1 MDNDFRG
8 IFAQNRGS
16 KRHGN
21 ADGILRFCHGTGFI
35 CDELKSFER
44 KNNVRKGI
52 SWKRLNMKFMQQLHE
67 RVLKR

>member
-52 SWKRLNMKFMQQLHE
+52 ILEETEHKVHAA
-67 RVLKR
+67 VT